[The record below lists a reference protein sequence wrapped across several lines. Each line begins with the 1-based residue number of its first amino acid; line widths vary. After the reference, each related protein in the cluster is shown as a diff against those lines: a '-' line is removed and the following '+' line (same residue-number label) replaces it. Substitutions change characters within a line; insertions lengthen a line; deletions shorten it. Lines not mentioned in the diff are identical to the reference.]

1 MKLGEIIN
9 RLKQIYTEH
18 IGVEYMHIWDH
29 EQVNWISAHPLT
41 TLHSPP
47 TTLHPP
53 LTTHHSHPPLPRR

>member
-29 EQVNWISAHPLT
+29 THTVPV
-41 TLHSPP
+41 PP
-47 TTLHPP
+47 SVCAL
-53 LTTHHSHPPLPRR
+53 